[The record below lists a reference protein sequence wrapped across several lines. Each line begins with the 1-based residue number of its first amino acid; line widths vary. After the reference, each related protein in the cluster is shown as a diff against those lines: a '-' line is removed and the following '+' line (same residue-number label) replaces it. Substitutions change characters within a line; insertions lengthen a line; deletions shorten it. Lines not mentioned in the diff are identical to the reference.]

1 MFTMASSSTLI
12 ASHSFPSPVG
22 WAKCKRMARR
32 LMNQDKDSLIGE
44 VKSARSKQSRN
55 SLHPFHQQA
64 NVQSSPGR
72 QGLGIHKAS
81 LGRQMS
87 QPPSPLLPLSLEIL
101 LLNLTWQ
108 GIWQGS
114 IWVSCSGYVPFQP
127 QLSLSLLTE
136 GTEWEAEKALT
147 TCRHCSAMARTLVY
161 YWRWCRHKSK
171 ARHPMGHYVE
181 SWLHTRQTQFIL
193 NDQIFISR
201 VSWTFVIS
209 DYILFKV
216 FETQLVLAGR

>member
-1 MFTMASSSTLI
+1 MASISTLI

-32 LMNQDKDSLIGE
+32 LMNQDKDSLIDE

-101 LLNLTWQ
+101 LLNLT
-108 GIWQGS
+108 
-114 IWVSCSGYVPFQP
+114 
-127 QLSLSLLTE
+127 
-136 GTEWEAEKALT
+136 
-147 TCRHCSAMARTLVY
+147 
-161 YWRWCRHKSK
+161 
-171 ARHPMGHYVE
+171 
-181 SWLHTRQTQFIL
+181 
-193 NDQIFISR
+193 
-201 VSWTFVIS
+201 
-209 DYILFKV
+209 
-216 FETQLVLAGR
+216 